1 MRLFELPKPTVG
13 ARHTLVLALIAAS
26 LPLAAKADETERRV
40 ATAVDKTI
48 KTVMAENDI
57 PGMAVGV
64 TINGRSFVWNYGL
77 ADREKAV
84 PVGDDTLFEIGS
96 VSKTFTATLGA
107 YAQAEGKLSFFD
119 KGSDHMSA
127 LQGSALDRVNLLDLG
142 TYTAGGLPL
151 QFPDEV
157 PDNRDITRFY
167 RGWRPSYEPGTHRVY
182 SNPSIGLFGYLAA
195 ESLGEPFPLLME
207 KNLLPALGLNKTY
220 VTVPAL
226 EIQNYAFGYNKSGN
240 PLRVTPG
247 ALDAQA
253 YGIKTTAADLLRFI
267 EANIDPSRLEPSLQR
282 AIASTQIG
290 YYRVGDMYQSLGWE
304 LYSWPTTLDTVLK
317 GNSSDMALKPQPVV
331 RLDPPQKPGD
341 EILLNKTGST
351 GGFGAYAAFVPE
363 RRIGVVLLANRN
375 FPIAAR
381 IKAAFTILKAVETI
395 QEH

>member
-1 MRLFELPKPTVG
+1 MRLFELAKPTVG

-26 LPLAAKADETERRV
+26 LPVGAKADETQQRI
-40 ATAVDKTI
+40 ATVVDEAI
-48 KTVMAENDI
+48 KPLMSENDI
-57 PGMAVGV
+57 PGMAVGI
-64 TINGRSFVWNYGL
+64 TIDGRSFVWNYGL

-84 PVGDDTLFEIGS
+84 PVNHSTLFEIGS

-107 YAQAEGKLSFFD
+107 YAHAKGKLSFSD
-119 KGSDHMSA
+119 KGSAHMSA
-127 LQGSALDRVNLLDLG
+127 LSGSALDRVNLLDLG

-151 QFPDEV
+151 QFPDDV
-157 PDNRDITRFY
+157 ADNSDITRFY

-220 VTVPAL
+220 ITVAAL
-226 EIQNYAFGYNKSGN
+226 EIQDYAFGYNKAGK
-240 PLRVTPG
+240 PVRVTPG

-253 YGIKTTAADLLRFI
+253 YGIKTTASDLLRFI
-267 EANIDPSRLEPSLQR
+267 EVNIDPSRLEPSLQR

-304 LYSWPTTLDTVLK
+304 LYAWPTTLDTVLE
-317 GNSSDMALKPQPVV
+317 GNSSDMALEPQPAV
-331 RLDPPQKPGD
+331 RLNPPQKPGD

-351 GGFGAYAAFVPE
+351 DGFGAYAAFVPE
-363 RRIGVVLLANRN
+363 RRIGIVLLANRN
-375 FPIAAR
+375 FPIPAR
-381 IKAAFTILKAVETI
+381 INAAFTILKAVETI